1 MNQFIDKRLKKISDE
16 LSSSE
21 RKRLHARIE
30 IDNRDELLREAA
42 EIIRRLAERLSC
54 ECAPPCLIEG
64 MSWTSCEQY
73 KDCLKSNEC
82 MPCLH
87 CESKQILKQI
97 DDMTSAL
104 GDWFSDPL
112 AEKLLKQLHEAYG
125 EEPSDDDR

>member
-42 EIIRRLAERLSC
+42 EIIRRLTERLSC

-64 MSWTSCEQY
+64 ISWASCEQY

-112 AEKLLKQLHEAYG
+112 AEKLLKQLHETYD
-125 EEPSDDDR
+125 EESSDDDR

>member
-1 MNQFIDKRLKKISDE
+1 MNQFIEKRLQEISNE

-30 IDNRDELLREAA
+30 IDNRDELLKEAA
-42 EIIRRLAERLSC
+42 ELIRRLTEKISC
-54 ECAPPCLIEG
+54 ECTPPCLIKG
-64 MSWTSCEQY
+64 MSWSSCKQH

-82 MPCLH
+82 MPCLY

-97 DDMTSAL
+97 EEMTSIM

-112 AEKLLKQLHEAYG
+112 AEKLLKQLHETND
-125 EEPSDDDR
+125 EESSDDS